1 MPYNPYEETY
11 PSDDKDYE
19 TIEEVL
25 NREAEEAAGLNFDLN
40 FGVGDEEEEAPQTE
54 EQDATVST
62 PPTRKEEIQQDVQ
75 QLKDDPDRPYNMFL
89 DAGTDDRNI
98 LQRFG
103 EQFRTQDFSLS
114 GAAGGAAGAGL
125 VDTLTDTI
133 NLVPGVNIPK
143 LPKFENEGLQAVRNI
158 SGLIL
163 PMRMLKGFVATKAI
177 TAHKTGVA
185 GAKMQALG
193 NNRTF
198 KWVSEAGLDIGTGVS
213 VDWTSK
219 QNQEDD
225 NLAGML
231 KQWFPK
237 TFQWIPRSIAT
248 GPGDSAD
255 KKRALNVK
263 EGALLSWMTSLF
275 EGLALLGRHGASL
288 KRGASKFIPKDE
300 LAKTNLKKLTT
311 DEFTDVKFD
320 DDPIADQVLRTQARQ
335 QKELDNLGEYWLAK
349 DPELTEPRLGREDLF
364 DANESSTRI
373 VDPDGIVGAAADNA
387 QILNNVDSTYGRVGN
402 VISEAAL
409 KYGLEAD
416 SLASRVLLKGLAEE
430 IKLGGKYAKELAS
443 GKVLT
448 SEVIQESGARLAEI
462 LNDPRLP
469 VGEMRRLLDEFKGS
483 MDGVKAVGSEGYAG
497 VMDSIKHYKDEFLN
511 MDVEK
516 ARAYLLTSQAGQ
528 VSDIAEGSRLMDGTS
543 AVARAQEQILD
554 KLQYLMVE
562 KGLASYQAGSRLAH
576 MKTWKQAAASG
587 DRDAMKAAA
596 DGLTSDYES
605 KLLEIIPKAEQYTNT
620 LRQINDE
627 HPDFLKTFMLANEM
641 TDGNIDSMYKL
652 NTFVQNKLGTFS
664 KAFYDGRPDIPS
676 IMNRT
681 QMSIIFNSVLS
692 AFSTTFKALAGN
704 VGGLIGKPA
713 SIAVGAMTPGMR
725 DVQRRA
731 FHQYVGLSD
740 SFIKAFEHM
749 KIVYR
754 KASTDPTSV
763 GYIMRDDLALQEV
776 NELEVLKNYARAAE
790 KNGESGASSLLS
802 IWEQQDW
809 LARHPWLRFGA
820 NSMTALDGF
829 NRAMYAAAESKG
841 RAFDAILESGQELT
855 EENLIKAADHVYRGM
870 FDENG
875 MITDSAV
882 DYATRESALN
892 LDSELVKGLNNAIRR
907 VPILRSIFMFPTTQ
921 MNSLDIFRKWS
932 PGDALHIGNKF
943 EGDYA
948 AFNKFSWEQYPEEE
962 LRELLASKGIAWN
975 RNAEIEFKTKQAE
988 YRGRVAIGTTTMTGA
1003 ALLATHGRIR
1013 GNGHWDPETQRAR
1026 RDLGWKEKTY
1036 QGWDGKWYSYEFL
1049 GPIGDLIAFSTD
1061 LVDNFDSMSTT
1072 SFEKMQ
1078 YKLAFILGAS
1088 ITDKSFMQGLEPV
1101 NDMMVGNPSA
1111 WARWSSMLTNSLFPL
1126 AGQRGEISR
1135 LIAPMKREYDNDVLD
1150 LIRNRNNFL
1159 DVIDPEGA
1167 LPFKYNFVTGKQIG
1181 RPENFFVRVNNTYNP
1196 IKQHDGLTDE
1206 EQFLVDIEYDSRPF
1220 FRTSKGGVEYTNEQ
1234 RAALYSKV
1242 GENKHFNFEL
1252 KRIMKNASKLTYR
1265 TKDGKLIKGY
1275 INIIKA
1281 VRQGNIPNSVL
1292 DYKEFGGVIHRIDTA
1307 LRRAEK
1313 TAFAQLRNTELFM
1326 NIALEEGYI
1335 KRTKAAVKRSDVDKV
1350 ISLEEQY
1357 TELQKQIPSR

>member
-1 MPYNPYEETY
+1 MVYNPYEEN
-11 PSDDKDYE
+11 YE
-19 TIEEVL
+19 PDEVDI
-25 NREAEEAAGLNFDLN
+25 NYEGLNSAVEEFSESLIDE
-40 FGVGDEEEEAPQTE
+40 GDNEEEEDTTVSSPQT
-54 EQDATVST
+54 Q
-62 PPTRKEEIQQDVQ
+62 PPTNQEEE
-75 QLKDDPDRPYNMFL
+75 KDRPYNAVL
-89 DAGTDDRNI
+89 DAGTDDRNFI
-98 LQRFG
+98 QRFG
-103 EQFRTQDFSLS
+103 EQIRTQDFSVS
-114 GAAGGAAGAGL
+114 AAAGPAAGAGL
-125 VDTLTDTI
+125 VDTLTDTV
-133 NLVPGVNIPK
+133 NLVPGVDIPK

-163 PMRMLKGFVATKAI
+163 PMRMLKGLLAAKAVNVHQSG
-177 TAHKTGVA
+177 AA
-185 GAKMQALG
+185 GAKLQALG
-193 NNRTF
+193 NNKTF
-198 KWVSEAGLDIGTGVS
+198 KWVSEAGLDLGTGAA
-213 VDWTSK
+213 VDYVAK

-237 TFQWIPRSIAT
+237 TFQFIPRSIAT

-263 EGALLSWMTSLF
+263 EGAVLSWMASLF
-275 EGLALLGRHGASL
+275 EGVALLGKYGASL
-288 KRGASKFIPKDE
+288 KRGANKFIPKDE
-300 LAKTNLKKLTT
+300 LAKTNLKKLTS

-349 DPELTEPRLGREDLF
+349 DPEFTDAKLGRDDLF
-364 DANESSTRI
+364 DANESSVRA
-373 VDPDGIVGAAADNA
+373 VDPDGIAGAAADNA
-387 QILNNVDSTYGRVGN
+387 QILNNVDSTYGRLGN
-402 VISEAAL
+402 VISESAL
-409 KYGLEAD
+409 KYGLDAD
-416 SLASRVLLKGLAEE
+416 TLSSRVLLKGLAEE
-430 IKLGGKYAKELAS
+430 IKLGGKYSKELAS
-443 GKVLT
+443 GDVLT

-469 VGEMRRLLDEFKGS
+469 IGEMRRLLGEFKGS
-483 MDGVKAVGSEGYAG
+483 MDGVEAVGSEGYAG
-497 VMDSIKHYKDEFLN
+497 VMESIKHYKSEFLD

-528 VSDIAEGSRLMDGTS
+528 VSDAAEGARLMDGTT
-543 AVARAQEQILD
+543 AVVRAQEQILD

-587 DRDAMKAAA
+587 DRNIMKTAA
-596 DGLTSDYES
+596 DGLSSDYES
-605 KLLEIIPKAEQYTNT
+605 KLLELIPKAEQYTNT
-620 LRQINDE
+620 LRSISKE
-627 HPDFLKTFMLANEM
+627 HPDFLRTFMLANEM

-713 SIAVGAMTPGMR
+713 SLAIGAMTPGMK
-725 DVQRRA
+725 DVQLRS
-731 FHQYVGLSD
+731 FNQYAGFTD
-740 SFIKAFEHM
+740 SFVKSFEHM
-749 KIVYR
+749 KTVYR

-790 KNGESGASSLLS
+790 KNGEFGASGLLS

-829 NRAMYAAAESKG
+829 NRSMYAAAEAKG
-841 RAFDAILESGQELT
+841 RAFDSILESGQELT
-855 EENLIKAADHVYRGM
+855 EDNLRKAADHVYRSM

-892 LDSELVKGLNNAIRR
+892 LDSELVKGLNNVIRR
-907 VPILRSIFMFPTTQ
+907 VPVLRSIFMFPTTQ

-932 PGDALHIGNKF
+932 PLDTLHAGHKF
-943 EGDYA
+943 EGDFA
-948 AFNKFSWEQYPEEE
+948 AFNKFSWEQYPEAEV
-962 LRELLASKGIAWN
+962 RELLASKGIPWN
-975 RNAEIEFKTKQAE
+975 KNAEIEFKTKQAE
-988 YRGRVAIGTTTMTGA
+988 YRGRVAIGTTAMTGA
-1003 ALLATHGRIR
+1003 AFLATNGRIR
-1013 GNGHWDPETQRAR
+1013 GNGHWDPETQRLR
-1026 RDLGWKEKTY
+1026 RGLNWKSKTY

-1061 LVDNFDSMSTT
+1061 LVDNFDSMSTA

-1088 ITDKSFMQGLEPV
+1088 ITEKSFMQGLEPV
-1101 NDMMVGNPSA
+1101 NDMLVGNPAA
-1111 WARWSSMLTNSLFPL
+1111 WARWGSMLTNALFPL

-1135 LIAPMKREYDNDVLD
+1135 LIAPMKREYDNDVTD

-1159 DVIDPEGA
+1159 DAIDPDGA
-1167 LPFKYNFVTGKQIG
+1167 LPYKYNFVTGEQIG
-1181 RPENFFVRVNNTYNP
+1181 RPENWFARVNNTYNP
-1196 IKQHDGLTDE
+1196 IKVSEGLSKE
-1206 EQFLVDIEYDSRPF
+1206 EQFLIDIEYDSQPF
-1220 FRTSKGGVEYTNEQ
+1220 FKRSRGGVIYDKYQ
-1234 RAALYSKV
+1234 RADLYSKV
-1242 GENKHFNFEL
+1242 GENGRFNEQL
-1252 KRIMKNASKLTYR
+1252 KIIMRDASRLTYKLPDGTVVKGFKNIIIAARRGQIPSEVLDHKDFGSIIPRIDNALREAKLTAAAELRGTERFINMDLDEARIYEQKKY
-1265 TKDGKLIKGY
+1265 TK
-1275 INIIKA
+1275 
-1281 VRQGNIPNSVL
+1281 QGRIQKVL
-1292 DYKEFGGVIHRIDTA
+1292 
-1307 LRRAEK
+1307 
-1313 TAFAQLRNTELFM
+1313 N
-1326 NIALEEGYI
+1326 
-1335 KRTKAAVKRSDVDKV
+1335 
-1350 ISLEEQY
+1350 LEEQY
-1357 TELQKQIPSR
+1357 IKLQEQLQSR